1 MPHVPCV
8 CLRQEADS
16 CLSSH
21 DSDLAASPPRS
32 VCKVKSERLWQHLAS
47 NYYYF
52 LSDSHCQWDAVK
64 GTKTTSSFLLLL
76 PAQKPHS
83 IPGSLPGA
91 SLCAA
96 IQKDAHTHAKP
107 AFPSTKCLFLVVLK
121 PALWL
126 PTRNSFDIF
135 PVIQVGSQQ
144 AFWEGDEKQHGTNTA
159 PYGKKRWH
167 LQRIHK
173 GWEAPLAHHPAHYL
187 SNLLF
192 LEEFSM
198 RNSFERPIFPSRMI
212 QMFSFVSASSLS
224 LVTVTIS

>member
-1 MPHVPCV
+1 MLWKELKPPPASFC
-8 CLRQEADS
+8 
-16 CLSSH
+16 SSQLKNH
-21 DSDLAASPPRS
+21 
-32 VCKVKSERLWQHLAS
+32 
-47 NYYYF
+47 
-52 LSDSHCQWDAVK
+52 
-64 GTKTTSSFLLLL
+64 T
-76 PAQKPHS
+76 
-83 IPGSLPGA
+83 A
-91 SLCAA
+91 SLGAC
-96 IQKDAHTHAKP
+96 QEPLGVQWYKRTHTHAKP

-121 PALWL
+121 PSLWL

-135 PVIQVGSQQ
+135 PVIQVGSQR

-159 PYGKKRWH
+159 PYGKKRRH
-167 LQRIHK
+167 LQRMHN
-173 GWEAPLAHHPAHYL
+173 GWGAPLAHHPAYYL